1 MEMNQ
6 RGDATMLHWMYI
18 AIALG
23 IAALVGI
30 ELFQE
35 RRWREQMALAVV
47 LLPLVLRI
55 LHIK

>member
-1 MEMNQ
+1 
-6 RGDATMLHWMYI
+6 MLHWMYI

-23 IAALVGI
+23 IAVLVCI

-35 RRWREQMALAVV
+35 RRWREQVALAVV
-47 LLPLVLRI
+47 LIPLVLRI

>member
-1 MEMNQ
+1 
-6 RGDATMLHWMYI
+6 MLHWMYI

-23 IAALVGI
+23 IAVLVGI

-35 RRWREQMALAVV
+35 RRWREQAALAVI
-47 LLPLVLRI
+47 LIPLVLRI